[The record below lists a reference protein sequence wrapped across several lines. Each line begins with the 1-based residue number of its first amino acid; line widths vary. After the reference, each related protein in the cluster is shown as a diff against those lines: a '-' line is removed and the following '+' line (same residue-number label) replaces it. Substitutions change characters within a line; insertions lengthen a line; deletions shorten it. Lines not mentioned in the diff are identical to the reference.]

1 MKPTL
6 LLLLLLSI
14 TSVSYA
20 QTTKPIKKEAE
31 KSNQKKQNH
40 VTKKSVLKEKT
51 FRKKGRR

>member
-14 TSVSYA
+14 TSLLNA

-31 KSNQKKQNH
+31 KSNQKKQNP

-51 FRKKGRR
+51 FR